1 MKFAHDFDESL
12 KKEEY
17 PQEWIDSAISYRK
30 LKKCIK
36 KVQRELHGLGLDPH
50 ILEHLWQ
57 NINNNNGGV
66 ATGGGSNELSPRP
79 YSYCISSKTPIL
91 AKIDNHKLM

>member
-1 MKFAHDFDESL
+1 VTSMKFAHEFVASL

-17 PQEWIDSAISYRK
+17 PQGWLDSAISYRK

-36 KVQRELHGLGLDPH
+36 KVEGELRGLGLDPQ

-57 NINNNNGGV
+57 NINTNASKGV
-66 ATGGGSNELSPRP
+66 VGEGTDESASRP
-79 YSYCISSKTPIL
+79 YFYRISS
-91 AKIDNHKLM
+91 